1 MAVVRDTQWLMLE
14 ACREFQRGACKRSD
28 TECKYAHPAKSV
40 VVENG
45 RVTACFDSLKGRCTR
60 EDCKYLH
67 PPPHLKTQLEIN
79 GKHSIAAQKMLQNF
93 HNQQLQLQA
102 AAAASMQL
110 HQPSATILPSHQ
122 ALSNSLELVGG
133 CPSYPYDMGRYNASC
148 TRCLQSEA
156 PSPGLS
162 TSPAHS
168 TSPAVSESSFYST
181 YLYPM
186 PVSMPP
192 ANQVPNHINMYSQY
206 LTPTNAVAPNQ
217 LQDFPAPGQ
226 FMTAN
231 GAVIPFVQPRPK
243 NDKLEVCREFQRGN
257 CSRAECKFA
266 HPAEGAAI
274 DQLDNTVTVCMD
286 YIKGRCSRDKCKY
299 FHPPAHLQTKIKAA
313 QHQANQAS
321 VAAVTTPETISKKR
335 AREPADDII
344 LNAALPGLL
353 PPAKKGVAAGSHVA
367 HHQGMFQH
375 HPAMYQQALASM
387 QMNSPPS
394 HYIPP
399 PKVSKSW
406 HYQGAGSW
414 VSLPAQ
420 TLPKAAQEEV
430 SVNWHYQG
438 AGSWVAVPAQTWP
451 KAAPEVP
458 MMPTVPPGA
467 TAATMPFYTHHQ
479 VMAHQHSADTIPV
492 CRDFKSGSCKRPNC
506 RYAHVMEDQVEIVEG
521 KVTMCRD
528 AVKGKCARANC
539 KYYHNASS
547 SASNTNA
554 STTVAARAT
563 TLVASCSN
571 LAAATM
577 AAAQ

>member
-243 NDKLEVCREFQRGN
+243 NDKLE
-257 CSRAECKFA
+257 
-266 HPAEGAAI
+266 
-274 DQLDNTVTVCMD
+274 
-286 YIKGRCSRDKCKY
+286 
-299 FHPPAHLQTKIKAA
+299 
-313 QHQANQAS
+313 
-321 VAAVTTPETISKKR
+321 
-335 AREPADDII
+335 
-344 LNAALPGLL
+344 NAALPGLL

>member
-1 MAVVRDTQWLMLE
+1 MITMDQLFMYHSLCYTG
-14 ACREFQRGACKRSD
+14 FI
-28 TECKYAHPAKSV
+28 TECSSEASQGKLFQV
-40 VVENG
+40 VG
-45 RVTACFDSLKGRCTR
+45 QFLFKMSGLQPPSSRVAYNFHNVPLCPEFSQNFQGRCTR

-110 HQPSATILPSHQ
+110 HQPGATILPSHQ

-226 FMTAN
+226 FMTPN

-321 VAAVTTPETISKKR
+321 VAAVLQTTPETISKKR

-387 QMNSPPS
+387 QMNSQPS

-399 PKVSKSW
+399 PI
-406 HYQGAGSW
+406 
-414 VSLPAQ
+414 
-420 TLPKAAQEEV
+420 
-430 SVNWHYQG
+430 
-438 AGSWVAVPAQTWP
+438 
-451 KAAPEVP
+451 P

>member
-321 VAAVTTPETISKKR
+321 VAAVLQTTPETISKKR

-399 PKVSKSW
+399 PK
-406 HYQGAGSW
+406 
-414 VSLPAQ
+414 
-420 TLPKAAQEEV
+420 V

>member
-321 VAAVTTPETISKKR
+321 VAAVLQTTPETISKKR

-399 PKVSKSW
+399 PI
-406 HYQGAGSW
+406 
-414 VSLPAQ
+414 
-420 TLPKAAQEEV
+420 
-430 SVNWHYQG
+430 
-438 AGSWVAVPAQTWP
+438 
-451 KAAPEVP
+451 P